1 MKRSSGLSPD
11 GQAVARQAR
20 PICRKGGTRRSP
32 GARSHSIIPDTT
44 DNHSGARPR
53 SCAPAGHPASCRS
66 PRIRRPMFN
75 WLRRRRLSAEGRKK
89 LMLFSARAEEETID
103 THVANLLDL
112 LDTLGDELDLDGA
125 IDIYVNRMMNL
136 DESLASTVTTRL
148 LAQMENSRVSR
159 GKKG

>member
-1 MKRSSGLSPD
+1 
-11 GQAVARQAR
+11 
-20 PICRKGGTRRSP
+20 
-32 GARSHSIIPDTT
+32 
-44 DNHSGARPR
+44 
-53 SCAPAGHPASCRS
+53 
-66 PRIRRPMFN
+66 MFN

-89 LMLFSARAEEETID
+89 LMLFSARAEEEIID

-159 GKKG
+159 GKKGYRKVFREPRA